1 MGCLDFARL
10 VALSI
15 AITIFYKVKNINKV
29 NIKIIYKNS

>member
-1 MGCLDFARL
+1 MGCLVFALL

-29 NIKIIYKNS
+29 NIKNYL